1 MNIVIIAKLSSSCSS
16 VVNADLD
23 FETIE
28 HIRNRSTELQN
39 TKYFNTLKAVCKVEK
54 LLADHVVR
62 LP

>member
-1 MNIVIIAKLSSSCSS
+1 VYVVNIVIIAKLSNSCSS
-16 VVNADLD
+16 VVND